1 MHMQAAKSYRQ
12 TSQRDY
18 IENANPEQ
26 IIHFLLTQLKRELNR
41 LKGCIDEKDLVARSD
56 ASTRALM
63 TVHLLGTSLDFE
75 KGGAIATNLFQLY
88 EHIRLT
94 VIKAGNENDSNVLR
108 SAIIVA
114 GDIEDAWKS
123 LIELSAK

>member
-1 MHMQAAKSYRQ
+1 
-12 TSQRDY
+12 
-18 IENANPEQ
+18 
-26 IIHFLLTQLKRELNR
+26 LTQLKRELNR